1 MNINEDEAK
10 VLQILY
16 KSYGKSDIFT
26 IFKKF
31 KQPLFQL
38 NKIVMQLEQN
48 SYVTVDKSAIFITEI
63 GKLLINS
70 TDIKKML
77 NKDTSWK
84 EIPKDFLDNKI
95 DINDFY
101 IPNYNLFKKKVVK

>member
-10 VLQILY
+10 VLQIIY

-26 IFKKF
+26 IFKKL

-38 NKIVMQLEQN
+38 NKLIVQLEQN
-48 SYVTVDKSAIFITEI
+48 AYVTVDKSTIVITEM

-70 TDIKKML
+70 TDTKKML
-77 NKDTSWK
+77 NKDNAWK
-84 EIPKDFLDNKI
+84 EIPRDFLDNKI